1 MKKILFL
8 FFLSTASFAQIHFEK
23 GYFQS
28 TSGNRTE
35 CLIKNKE
42 WLNNPSKIEFQ
53 RTPGAI
59 TEIASV
65 DTLEEFGI
73 GSTLKYKKY
82 TVSLDTSFRDL
93 KYVSTQRNPEFKS
106 VTAFLQVLVEGNV
119 SLLYYQYR
127 NSEQYFI
134 QSQGQ
139 VQALI
144 YKPYMSTPG
153 NLQYNE
159 SYKQQIRTVAKCE
172 KWNQSYFERISFQ
185 RQALIRVIEEV
196 NACLQSEYTVYRLPK
211 KKAVN
216 LSLKTGYT
224 YGKMYFRS
232 PENAIQY
239 EGLPQK
245 FNPSLALEAEFI
257 LPYNKNK
264 WAILLEPS
272 YQFYEGNTKVKADQT
287 FDVDVKYH
295 FIAASL
301 GVRHYFHLND
311 RKKVFLQ
318 GAYLRDFPIQQNVS
332 YTSPKSTNTAT
343 MKADNNFALSLG
355 LVLHNRW
362 SLEVKGET
370 LRNKLTAYYYW
381 FSTYRS
387 ASLQLGYKF
396 LR

>member
-1 MKKILFL
+1 MKKILL
-8 FFLSTASFAQIHFEK
+8 LLFLSTASFAQIQFEK
-23 GYFQS
+23 GYFLS

-42 WLNNPSKIEFQ
+42 WLNNPTKIEFQ
-53 RTPGAI
+53 RTPGAV

-73 GSTLKYKKY
+73 GTALKYQKY
-82 TVSLDTSFRDL
+82 TVSLDTSSRDL
-93 KYVSTQRNPEFKS
+93 KYVSTQRNPEYKS

-119 SLLYYQYR
+119 SLMYYQYR
-127 NSEQYFI
+127 NTEQYFI

-139 VQALI
+139 IQALI
-144 YKPYMSTPG
+144 YKPFTSTAG
-153 NLQYNE
+153 HLQYNE

-172 KWNQSYFERISFQ
+172 KWDQSYFERISFQ
-185 RQALIRVIEEV
+185 RQALIKAIEEV
-196 NACLQSEYTVYRLPK
+196 NACLHAEYTVYRLPK

-216 LSLKTGYT
+216 LSLKAGYT

-239 EGLPQK
+239 EGFPQK

-257 LPYNKNK
+257 LPFNKNK
-264 WAILLEPS
+264 WAIMVEPS
-272 YQFYEGNTKVKADQT
+272 YQYYEGSTKVRADQN
-287 FDVDVKYH
+287 FDVNLKYH
-295 FIAASL
+295 FIVASL
-301 GVRHYFHLND
+301 GLRHYFHLNE
-311 RKKVFLQ
+311 RNKVFVQ

-332 YTSPKSTNTAT
+332 YTSPKSTYTAT
-343 MKADNNFALSLG
+343 MQADNNFALSLG
-355 LVLHNRW
+355 MVLHNRW

-387 ASLQLGYKF
+387 ASIQLGYKF